1 MEIVK
6 CGIVVMGILLLRK
19 AAWGRISRRMQY
31 GIWIVTVL
39 LFMVQP
45 FIPVQSSFSIENLFS
60 ESIIFREQNG
70 TSMNTGI
77 TGIAPIKADSE
88 AQDTALMGQDR
99 EETQVPLQGER
110 TETDTIMQSTAPF
123 LYQWIHTYGS
133 AIRWGASLL
142 LGLGM
147 LLSNLRFYRYCRR
160 ERTFYKRDLHT
171 GLQIYVLKELPSPFL
186 AGNRIYVDARMVQDE
201 KKLSYMIL
209 HEYCHY
215 RNGDLLWVLL
225 RNLCL
230 VLHFYNP
237 FVWVAVRY
245 MKQDCELACDEAVLQ
260 MLQEEAQR
268 KEYGYTLLA
277 LAGRQNHKAV
287 DLTITTSMSGGAKR
301 LKERIGMI
309 SRQKKISGMVS
320 VLVLLI
326 LFCLAG
332 CTFTDR
338 KTVS

>member
-6 CGIVVMGILLLRK
+6 WGIVVTGILLLRK

-88 AQDTALMGQDR
+88 AQNTALMGQDR

-147 LLSNLRFYRYCRR
+147 LLSNLRFYRY
-160 ERTFYKRDLHT
+160 
-171 GLQIYVLKELPSPFL
+171 
-186 AGNRIYVDARMVQDE
+186 
-201 KKLSYMIL
+201 
-209 HEYCHY
+209 
-215 RNGDLLWVLL
+215 
-225 RNLCL
+225 
-230 VLHFYNP
+230 
-237 FVWVAVRY
+237 
-245 MKQDCELACDEAVLQ
+245 
-260 MLQEEAQR
+260 
-268 KEYGYTLLA
+268 
-277 LAGRQNHKAV
+277 
-287 DLTITTSMSGGAKR
+287 
-301 LKERIGMI
+301 
-309 SRQKKISGMVS
+309 
-320 VLVLLI
+320 
-326 LFCLAG
+326 
-332 CTFTDR
+332 
-338 KTVS
+338 